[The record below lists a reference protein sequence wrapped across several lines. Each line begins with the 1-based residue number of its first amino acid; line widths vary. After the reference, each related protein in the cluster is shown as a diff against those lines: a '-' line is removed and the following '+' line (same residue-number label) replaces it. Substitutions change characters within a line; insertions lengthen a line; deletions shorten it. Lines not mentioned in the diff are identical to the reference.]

1 MKNLTC
7 LAEGCVFP
15 TNLNETGINANEII
29 VGPTRCGK
37 TASVVEPKLLHTY
50 NGSLIVSLTKRALV
64 DKYAPMF
71 QKRGYEV
78 WDLNLAEPGIG
89 NIAYDPMDFI
99 ETERDIIQLA
109 STIVGG
115 EPSRGREGEKDPYW
129 NESAISGL
137 AAVIDLAVLG
147 QKQEGKKAQFR
158 DFYKLYS
165 KLELD
170 TSRDGNCTTNLDA
183 GFDWADKHF
192 PENQASR
199 MWRTIRGN
207 ATRTAGCIY
216 SIMNNAVDK
225 LMSKELLSAMESK
238 QKRVSFEEMGN
249 KKVVLFV
256 TTSPVNKSQ
265 QKLATLFFADAF
277 RVLYEYAEKQSS
289 RELPVPVH
297 LVCDDFACGSIIPDF
312 DEYISVFCAK
322 GISTTLL
329 LQSESQ
335 LENMYGKHA
344 ATTIINNCDTYL
356 YMGGMDDTTCQNIS
370 KRRNVP
376 VEEVYSMPLEQVV
389 LFRRGAKPVVSRR
402 YQTYEDPEYKQLT
415 EKQVGSREVDSEKKR
430 RTKVHEPECKEERE
444 NQMKIA

>member
-15 TNLNETGINANEII
+15 TDLNETGINANEII

-37 TASVVEPKLLHTY
+37 TASVVEPKLLHTH
-50 NGSLIVSLTKRALV
+50 NGSMIVSLTKRALV
-64 DKYAPMF
+64 DKYASIF
-71 QKRGYEV
+71 KKRGYEV
-78 WDLNLAEPGIG
+78 WDFNLADPKQG
-89 NIAYDPMDFI
+89 NIAYDPLDFV
-99 ETERDIIQLA
+99 ESERDVVQLA
-109 STIVGG
+109 TTIVGG
-115 EPSRGREGEKDPYW
+115 EPSRTKEGEKDPYW
-129 NESAISGL
+129 NESAISCL
-137 AAVIDLAVLG
+137 AAILNLAILG
-147 QKQEGKKAQFR
+147 QKKEGKVARFR

-170 TSRDGNCTTNLDA
+170 TAKDGNCCTNLDA
-183 GFDWADKHF
+183 GFDWADKYF
-192 PENQASR
+192 PGNQASR
-199 MWRTIRGN
+199 MWKTIRGN
-207 ATRTAGCIY
+207 APRTAACIY

-225 LMSKELLSAMESK
+225 LMNQELLEAMEMEN
-238 QKRVSFEEMGN
+238 RVSFETMGS

-265 QKLATLFFADAF
+265 QKLATMFFADAF
-277 RVLYEYAEKQSS
+277 RVLYEYAERQPS

-356 YMGGMDDTTCQNIS
+356 YMGGMDDTTCYNIS
-370 KRRNVP
+370 RRRNVP
-376 VEEVYSMPLEQVV
+376 VEDVYSMPLEQVV
-389 LFRRGAKPVVSRR
+389 LFRRGAKPVVARR
-402 YQTYEDPEYKQLT
+402 YQTYEDQEYKRLIIG
-415 EKQVGSREVDSEKKR
+415 EAGKGVPNRRKKPEVCA
-430 RTKVHEPECKEERE
+430 VERNE
-444 NQMKIA
+444 NVQGTMKIA

>member
-64 DKYAPMF
+64 DKYAPIF

-78 WDLNLAEPGIG
+78 WDLNLANPQEG
-89 NIAYDPMDFI
+89 NIAYDPMDFV
-99 ETERDIIQLA
+99 ENDKDIVQLA

-115 EPSRGREGEKDPYW
+115 EVSRTKEGDKDPYW

-137 AAVIDLAVLG
+137 AAILNLAVLG
-147 QKQEGKKAQFR
+147 QRKEGKKAQFK
-158 DFYKLYS
+158 DFYKLYT

-170 TSRDGNCTTNLDA
+170 TGREGNCCTNLDA
-183 GFDWADKHF
+183 GFDWADKYF
-192 PENQASR
+192 PGNQASR
-199 MWRTIRGN
+199 MWKTIRGN
-207 ATRTAGCIY
+207 APRTAACIY
-216 SIMNNAVDK
+216 SVMNNAVDK
-225 LMSKELLSAMESK
+225 LMNQELLEVMEME
-238 QKRVSFEEMGN
+238 KRVSFETLGH

-277 RVLYEYAEKQSS
+277 RALYEYAEKQPS

-356 YMGGMDDTTCQNIS
+356 YMGGMDDTTCYNIS
-370 KRRNVP
+370 RRRNVP
-376 VEEVYSMPLEQVV
+376 VEDVYSMPLEQVV

-402 YQTYEDPEYKQLT
+402 YQTYEDPEYKQMMV
-415 EKQVGSREVDSEKKR
+415 KDEKKQR
-430 RTKVHEPECKEERE
+430 VKAAETESKKETGSE
-444 NQMKIA
+444 MKIA